1 MTQVTQ
7 GAQGAQVPETS
18 APVLMDPTAPRTRV
32 PLGRRGDRNRALK
45 YVLLVLISVSVLFP
59 LAWMV
64 IAGFKGKTEVL
75 SSPFQFFPEVWNPQ
89 NYIDI
94 VQDPEF
100 SRAMIITFVGA
111 VIFTA
116 LSLAINS
123 MAAYALARLEF
134 TGKRFWWVFC
144 IMPMFIPGMAIL
156 LTSFM
161 VVAQLGLLDTLAVL
175 IIPGV
180 ASAGQMFFLRQ
191 FYLNMPVA
199 VEEAALID
207 GATRWQIFHK
217 IFIPQSA
224 AVFVVVGIG
233 SYMAYWNAY
242 VWPILTI
249 SNPDLTQIMQF
260 LGTFRSERG
269 NEWGLLMAGSTLAAL
284 PTIALVLFFQRYIVD
299 GVRISGIK

>member
-1 MTQVTQ
+1 MSTTMTTE
-7 GAQGAQVPETS
+7 ATTI
-18 APVLMDPTAPRTRV
+18 APAPSPTKR
-32 PLGRRGDRNRALK
+32 GIRRGDRNRLIK
-45 YVLLVLISVSVLFP
+45 VVGVVLISLSLLFP

-75 SSPFQFFPEVWNPQ
+75 RSPFQFFPDMWDPK
-89 NYIDI
+89 NYVAI
-94 VQDPEF
+94 VQDPGF
-100 SRAMIITFVGA
+100 SRAMIVTFVGA

-123 MAAYALARLEF
+123 MAAYALARLDF
-134 TGKRFWWVFC
+134 VGKRFWWVYC
-144 IMPMFIPGMAIL
+144 IMPMFIPSMAIL

-161 VVAQLGLLDTLAVL
+161 VVSGLGMLDTMAVL

-180 ASAGQMFFLRQ
+180 ASAVQMFFLRQ

-199 VEEAALID
+199 VEEAALLD
-207 GATRWQIFHK
+207 GCTRWQIFLK
-217 IFIPQSA
+217 IFVPQSA

-242 VWPILTI
+242 VWPILT
-249 SNPDLTQIMQF
+249 STNPDLTQIMQF
-260 LGTFRSERG
+260 LGNFRSDRG

-284 PTIALVLFFQRYIVD
+284 PTIALLLFFQRYIVN